1 MSLALHWALQVQYM
15 AKKKESIKRKIKKT
29 EDLPQKKKKKK
40 SRKISRTEPG

>member
-29 EDLPQKKKKKK
+29 EDLPQKKKKK

>member
-29 EDLPQKKKKKK
+29 EDLPQKKKKEQKDFQN
-40 SRKISRTEPG
+40 

>member
-29 EDLPQKKKKKK
+29 EDLPQKKKK

>member
-29 EDLPQKKKKKK
+29 EDLPKKKKRVERFPELNLV
-40 SRKISRTEPG
+40 S

>member
-15 AKKKESIKRKIKKT
+15 AKKKVSKEKSRKLKIYH
-29 EDLPQKKKKKK
+29 KKKKKK

>member
-29 EDLPQKKKKKK
+29 EDLPPKKKKKEQK
-40 SRKISRTEPG
+40 DFQN